1 MEKLEKS
8 ESNLNKSV
16 DGGLSKSMSLRK
28 KLSMKV
34 ELSPE
39 EIERKAAADKVDA
52 EKE

>member
-1 MEKLEKS
+1 MEKS
-8 ESNLNKSV
+8 ESKLDKSADGLNKS
-16 DGGLSKSMSLRK
+16 LSLKK

-39 EIERKAAADKVDA
+39 EIERKAAADKLDA

>member
-8 ESNLNKSV
+8 ESKLDKST
-16 DGGLSKSMSLRK
+16 DGLSKSMTLRK

-39 EIERKAAADKVDA
+39 EIDRKAAADKLDA